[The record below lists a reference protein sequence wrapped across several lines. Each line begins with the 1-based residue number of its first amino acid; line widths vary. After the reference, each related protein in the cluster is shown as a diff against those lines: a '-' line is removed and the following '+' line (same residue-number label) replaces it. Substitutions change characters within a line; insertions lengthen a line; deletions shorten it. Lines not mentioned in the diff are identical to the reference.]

1 MSRKEARATPLDR
14 PPPLRPRVGCAL
26 HRNLNPLPQEDL
38 RCCMVRVNT
47 TSSCKSCR
55 IQGQTRSYRPA
66 TAPTHLLQ
74 QSSRHEH
81 QRSIHVLGA
90 GMVINVNVQAQL
102 KPDQP
107 PGKTKTAYHHASSN
121 NTKSQD
127 LFGYRIYVLFRLSSA
142 RIIKPHSYSTQ
153 PLHQGLRPMRS
164 SCLQGS
170 SFKFLSTC
178 RKVLPEVGP
187 QLARKWRAAKGEET
201 KYRQTTSQ
209 HAGGSSQDGQKRA
222 A

>member
-102 KPDQP
+102 KPKHAKATSTSRKDQ
-107 PGKTKTAYHHASSN
+107 
-121 NTKSQD
+121 D
-127 LFGYRIYVLFRLSSA
+127 RLSPCLFKQHIEPGSL
-142 RIIKPHSYSTQ
+142 RLQNLRSLPTLECTH
-153 PLHQGLRPMRS
+153 HQTALLFNTTAASRS
-164 SCLQGS
+164 PTHALE
-170 SFKFLSTC
+170 L
-178 RKVLPEVGP
+178 
-187 QLARKWRAAKGEET
+187 LARVIL
-201 KYRQTTSQ
+201 QVPVHLSQ
-209 HAGGSSQDGQKRA
+209 SPS
-222 A
+222 